1 MSVDIIVN
9 PSVTAVVLNLR
20 ARDVVGKVGHKRIFD
35 ASPEELDTLI
45 KFTLAVKLL
54 KQERNR
60 TIESALEY
68 TSAGHEVAGIGSEMV
83 DDGVSLDHAGRV
95 VDNIT
100 DEYELGG

>member
-1 MSVDIIVN
+1 MPNINQAYTTI
-9 PSVTAVVLNLR
+9 VVLDLR
-20 ARDVVGKVGHKRIFD
+20 ARDVVGKVGHRRILD

-45 KFTLAVKLL
+45 KFTQAVKLVT
-54 KQERNR
+54 ESA
-60 TIESALEY
+60 IESALEY